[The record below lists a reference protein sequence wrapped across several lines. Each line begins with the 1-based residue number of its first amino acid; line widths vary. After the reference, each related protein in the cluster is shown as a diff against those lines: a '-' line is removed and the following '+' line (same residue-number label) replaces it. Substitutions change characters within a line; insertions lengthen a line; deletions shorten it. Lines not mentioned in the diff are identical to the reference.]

1 MEDFIY
7 FFTFQDPS
15 VLWVVL
21 GISLLGIGSAYV
33 GTFSFLDKKAL
44 LGDAISHAVLP
55 GICLGF
61 MVAGEKNP
69 ILIVTGAFLSGAVA
83 TFMSSWL
90 KRNTK
95 LSEDAIIAT
104 ILSVFFGF
112 GIVLLTALQ
121 KSGNPEIAGLN
132 SFIFGNAI
140 GISESDLMLYGG
152 LSLVIILVLTLML
165 KEFRLMVFDPEYGKA
180 IGFPMKFISFLFNV
194 LMILAVVI
202 GIQAIGVV
210 LMAALLITP
219 GAAAR
224 FWTDRLNPL
233 LVLAA
238 IFSVISGILGTY
250 VSFVLPQMPTG
261 PWVVVFLSLFA
272 LVSFLISPKSGL
284 IFRYFARK
292 KYLQKTHR
300 DHLMKALY
308 KANEE
313 GKKGLAIEEIYQ
325 LFPYQKAET
334 KRSIF
339 NLIKVNYISQSQ
351 SFISLTEKGV
361 SDAMRIVRLH
371 RLWELYLNESMNIA
385 PDHVHDSA
393 EQLEHLITP
402 ELEAL
407 LEKRLNYPELD
418 PHHETIPRENHDL
431 R

>member
-1 MEDFIY
+1 MEDFVY

-15 VLWVVL
+15 ILWVVL
-21 GISLLGIGSAYV
+21 GITLLGVGSAYV

-61 MVAGEKNP
+61 ILAGEKNP
-69 ILIVTGAFLSGAVA
+69 VYIVTGAFLSGAAA

-90 KRNTK
+90 RRNTK
-95 LSEDAIIAT
+95 LSDDTIIAT
-104 ILSVFFGF
+104 ILSVFFGL

-121 KSGNPEIAGLN
+121 KSGNPEVAGLN

-140 GISESDLMLYGG
+140 GISEDDLLLYGG
-152 LSLVIILVLTLML
+152 LSLVIILVLTLFL

-233 LVLAA
+233 LILAA
-238 IFSVISGILGTY
+238 VFSVLSGILGTY
-250 VSFVLPQMPTG
+250 VSFVLPKMPTG
-261 PWVVVFLSLFA
+261 PWVVVFLSIFA
-272 LVSFLISPKSGL
+272 MISFLISPKSG
-284 IFRYFARK
+284 IVFRYVARK
-292 KYLQKTHR
+292 KYLRKTHR

-308 KANEE
+308 KAIEE
-313 GKKGLAIEEIYQ
+313 GKTGLTIEEIYE
-325 LFPYQKAET
+325 LYPYQKPET
-334 KRSIF
+334 NQSISD
-339 NLIKVNYISQSQ
+339 LIKDHYISKNQ
-351 SFISLTEKGV
+351 SFICLTETGI
-361 SDAMRIVRLH
+361 SEAMRVVRLH

-402 ELEAL
+402 ELEAM
-407 LEKRLNYPELD
+407 LEHRLNFPTLD
-418 PHHETIPRENHDL
+418 PHQETIPRPKKP
-431 R
+431 

>member
-1 MEDFIY
+1 MEDFVY

-15 VLWVVL
+15 ILWVVL
-21 GISLLGIGSAYV
+21 GITLLGVGSAYV

-61 MVAGEKNP
+61 ILAGEKNP
-69 ILIVTGAFLSGAVA
+69 VYIVTGAFLSGAAA

-90 KRNTK
+90 RRNTK
-95 LSEDAIIAT
+95 LSDDTIIAT
-104 ILSVFFGF
+104 ILSVFFGL

-121 KSGNPEIAGLN
+121 KSGNPEVAGLN

-140 GISESDLMLYGG
+140 GISEDDLLLYGG
-152 LSLVIILVLTLML
+152 LSLVIILVLTLLL

-233 LVLAA
+233 LILAA
-238 IFSVISGILGTY
+238 VFSVLSGILGTY
-250 VSFVLPQMPTG
+250 VSFVLPKMPTG
-261 PWVVVFLSLFA
+261 PWVVVFLSIFA
-272 LVSFLISPKSGL
+272 MISFLISPKSG
-284 IFRYFARK
+284 IVFRYVARK
-292 KYLQKTHR
+292 KYLRKTHR

-308 KANEE
+308 KAIEE
-313 GKKGLAIEEIYQ
+313 GKTGLTIEEIYE
-325 LFPYQKAET
+325 LYPYQKSET
-334 KRSIF
+334 NQSISD
-339 NLIKVNYISQSQ
+339 LVKDNYISKDQ
-351 SFISLTEKGV
+351 SFISLTEMGI
-361 SDAMRIVRLH
+361 SEAMRVVRLH

-402 ELEAL
+402 ELEAM
-407 LEKRLNYPELD
+407 LEHRLNFPTLD
-418 PHHETIPRENHDL
+418 PHQETIPRPKKP
-431 R
+431 

>member
-15 VLWVVL
+15 IAWVVL
-21 GISLLGIGSAYV
+21 GITLLGIGSAYV

-61 MVAGEKNP
+61 MLAGEKNP
-69 ILIVTGAFLSGAVA
+69 VYIVTGAFLSGALA

-95 LSEDAIIAT
+95 LSEDTIIAT

-152 LSLVIILVLTLML
+152 LSILIILVLTIML

-180 IGFPMKFISFLFNV
+180 IGFPMKTISFLFNV

-233 LVLAA
+233 LILAA
-238 IFSVISGILGTY
+238 FFSVLSGILGTY

-272 LVSFLISPKSGL
+272 LISFLISPKSGML
-284 IFRYFARK
+284 FRYFARK
-292 KYLQKTHR
+292 KYLRKTHR

-308 KANEE
+308 KASEE
-313 GKKGLAIEEIYQ
+313 GKRGLTIEEIYQ
-325 LFPYQKAET
+325 LYPYQKSEIDQ
-334 KRSIF
+334 SILDLMKSDF
-339 NLIKVNYISQSQ
+339 ISKNQ
-351 SFISLTEKGV
+351 SFIILSEQGI

-393 EQLEHLITP
+393 EQLEHLLTP

-407 LEKRLNYPELD
+407 LEKRLNYPTLD
-418 PHHETIPRENHDL
+418 PHQETIPREKS
-431 R
+431 

>member
-1 MEDFIY
+1 MEDFVY

-15 VLWVVL
+15 IAWVVL
-21 GISLLGIGSAYV
+21 GVTLLGVGSAYV

-55 GICLGF
+55 GICCGF
-61 MVAGEKNP
+61 ILAGEKNP
-69 ILIVTGAFLSGAVA
+69 VYIVSGAFLSGAAA

-90 KRNTK
+90 RRNTK
-95 LSEDAIIAT
+95 LSDDTIIAT

-121 KSGNPEIAGLN
+121 KSGNPEVAGLN

-140 GISESDLMLYGG
+140 GISEDDLMLYGG
-152 LSLVIILVLTLML
+152 LSLVIIVVLTLFL

-233 LVLAA
+233 LILAA
-238 IFSVISGILGTY
+238 LFSVLSGILGTY

-261 PWVVVFLSLFA
+261 PWVVVFLSIFA
-272 LVSFLISPKSGL
+272 MISFLISPKSGM
-284 IFRYFARK
+284 IFRYVARK
-292 KYLQKTHR
+292 KYLRKTHR
-300 DHLMKALY
+300 DHLLKALY
-308 KANEE
+308 KASE
-313 GKKGLAIEEIYQ
+313 GGKTGLTIEEIYE
-325 LFPYQKAET
+325 LYPYQKPET
-334 KRSIF
+334 NQSI
-339 NLIKVNYISQSQ
+339 NDLVNDN
-351 SFISLTEKGV
+351 FIANNQYFINLTEEGV
-361 SDAMRIVRLH
+361 SEAMRIVRLH

-402 ELEAL
+402 ELEAM
-407 LEKRLNYPELD
+407 LEQRLNYPTLD
-418 PHHETIPRENHDL
+418 PHQETIPRPNKP
-431 R
+431 

>member
-1 MEDFIY
+1 MEDFVY

-15 VLWVVL
+15 ITWVVL
-21 GISLLGIGSAYV
+21 GITLLGIGSAYV

-61 MVAGEKNP
+61 MLAGEKNP
-69 ILIVTGAFLSGAVA
+69 VYIVTGAFLSGALA
-83 TFMSSWL
+83 TFLSSWL
-90 KRNTK
+90 KKNTK

-104 ILSVFFGF
+104 ILSVFFGV
-112 GIVLLTALQ
+112 GIVILTGLQ

-140 GISESDLMLYGG
+140 GISETDLMIYGG
-152 LSLVIILVLTLML
+152 LSLTIIVVLTLLL
-165 KEFRLMVFDPEYGKA
+165 KEFRLMVFDPNYGKA
-180 IGFPMKFISFLFNV
+180 IGFPMDAIRFLFNV

-233 LVLAA
+233 LILAA
-238 IFSVISGILGTY
+238 SFSILSGILGTY
-250 VSFVLPQMPTG
+250 ISFVLPQMPTG
-261 PWVVVFLSLFA
+261 PWVVVFLSLIA
-272 LVSFLISPKSGL
+272 LLSFMFSPKSG
-284 IFRYFARK
+284 IVFRYFSRRN
-292 KYLQKTHR
+292 YLRKTHR

-308 KANEE
+308 KAKEE
-313 GKKGLAIEEIYQ
+313 NKNGLTIEEIYG
-325 LFPYQKAET
+325 LYPYQKAEIDQSIKELNKDGFIT
-334 KRSIF
+334 KNQSII
-339 NLIKVNYISQSQ
+339 NLTPQGI
-351 SFISLTEKGV
+351 

-371 RLWELYLNESMNIA
+371 RLWELYLNEFMNIA
-385 PDHVHDSA
+385 PDHVHESA
-393 EQLEHLITP
+393 EQMEHLITP

-407 LEKRLNYPELD
+407 LEKRLNFPTLD
-418 PHHETIPRENHDL
+418 PHQETIPRENHDL
-431 R
+431 

>member
-1 MEDFIY
+1 MEDFLY

-15 VLWVVL
+15 ITWVVL
-21 GISLLGIGSAYV
+21 GITLLGIGSAYV

-55 GICLGF
+55 GICVGF
-61 MVAGEKNP
+61 ILAGEKDP
-69 ILIVTGAFLSGAVA
+69 RYIITGAFLSGALA
-83 TFMSSWL
+83 TFLTSWL

-95 LSEDAIIAT
+95 LSEDSIIAS
-104 ILSVFFGF
+104 ILSVFFGV

-140 GISESDLMLYGG
+140 GISETDLMLYGG
-152 LSLVIILVLTLML
+152 LSLTILLVLSLFL
-165 KEFRLMVFDPEYGKA
+165 KEFRLMVFDPNFGRA
-180 IGFPMKFISFLFNV
+180 IGFPMASIRFVFNV

-224 FWTDRLNPL
+224 FWTNRLQPL
-233 LVLAA
+233 LLLAA
-238 IFSVISGILGTY
+238 FFSIVSGILGTY
-250 VSFVLPQMPTG
+250 ISFVLPQMPTG

-272 LVSFLISPKSGL
+272 LLSFIFSPKSGL
-284 IFRYFARK
+284 LRRYLARRS
-292 KYLQKTHR
+292 YLNKTHR
-300 DHLMKALY
+300 DHLMKALF
-308 KANEE
+308 KAREAKKEALSLSEIHALYPFHKAAINRSLLELRAE
-313 GKKGLAIEEIYQ
+313 GFVMQDAQGIRLSS
-325 LFPYQKAET
+325 P
-334 KRSIF
+334 
-339 NLIKVNYISQSQ
+339 
-351 SFISLTEKGV
+351 GV

-385 PDHVHDSA
+385 PDHVHESA
-393 EQLEHLITP
+393 EQMEHLLTP

-407 LEKRLNYPELD
+407 LEQRLNYPAKG
-418 PHHETIPRENHDL
+418 PHQETIPREAHD

>member
-1 MEDFIY
+1 MEDFLY

-15 VLWVVL
+15 IAWVVL
-21 GISLLGIGSAYV
+21 GITLLGVGSAYV
-33 GTFSFLDKKAL
+33 GTFSFLNKKAL

-61 MVAGEKNP
+61 VLAGEKNP
-69 ILIVTGAFLSGAVA
+69 VYIVSGAFLSGAAA
-83 TFMSSWL
+83 TFLSSWL
-90 KRNTK
+90 RRKTK
-95 LSEDAIIAT
+95 LSDDTIIAT

-112 GIVLLTALQ
+112 GIVLLTSLQ
-121 KSGNPEIAGLN
+121 KSGNPEVAGLN

-140 GISESDLMLYGG
+140 GISESDLALYGG
-152 LSLVIILVLTLML
+152 LSLAIILVLTLLL
-165 KEFRLMVFDPEYGKA
+165 KEFRLMVFDPEFGRA

-233 LVLAA
+233 LMLAA
-238 IFSVISGILGTY
+238 FFSVLSGILGTY
-250 VSFVLPQMPTG
+250 VSFVLPKMPTG

-272 LVSFLISPKSGL
+272 MISFLVSPKSGMV
-284 IFRYFARK
+284 FRYFSRK
-292 KYLQKTHR
+292 KYLRKTHR

-308 KANEE
+308 KASE
-313 GKKGLAIEEIYQ
+313 GGKTGLSIEEIYH
-325 LFPYQKAET
+325 LYPYQKTET
-334 KRSIF
+334 NQSIHDLEKLDF
-339 NLIKVNYISQSQ
+339 ISKNQ
-351 SFISLTEKGV
+351 SFIELTEKGI

-407 LEKRLNYPELD
+407 LEKRLNYPALD
-418 PHHETIPRENHDL
+418 PHHEPIPRPKEK